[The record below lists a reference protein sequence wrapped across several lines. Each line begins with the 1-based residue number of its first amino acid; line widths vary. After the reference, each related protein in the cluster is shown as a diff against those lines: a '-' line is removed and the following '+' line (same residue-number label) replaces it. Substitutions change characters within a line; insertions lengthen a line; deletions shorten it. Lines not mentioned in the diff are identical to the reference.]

1 MSWSA
6 VINKPKLQRDL
17 MHENKSETYESNG
30 MQQIPVTSPGSLENQ
45 NNVGEKKN
53 KDEGFYFLI

>member
-1 MSWSA
+1 MSLSE

-30 MQQIPVTSPGSLENQ
+30 IQQIPVTSPGSLENQ
-45 NNVGEKKN
+45 NNVGENRIRMK
-53 KDEGFYFLI
+53 GSIF

>member
-1 MSWSA
+1 MSWPV

-30 MQQIPVTSPGSLENQ
+30 IQQVPVTSPGSLENQ
-45 NNVGEKKN
+45 TM
-53 KDEGFYFLI
+53 

>member
-17 MHENKSETYESNG
+17 MHENKNETYISNG
-30 MQQIPVTSPGSLENQ
+30 IQQISCDISRKPGKPKQSRGKKRIRLKGPV
-45 NNVGEKKN
+45 
-53 KDEGFYFLI
+53 F